1 MSEVDVISHL
11 MNVENQASALIFE
24 AQTVAEKN
32 ISDARTTAENLY
44 KQKYEKLLNELE
56 SDYSEKIQKII
67 QNNKNS
73 FNEYQQKTQN
83 LSQDV
88 KSFNELLES
97 LLFEGKK

>member
-32 ISDARTTAENLY
+32 ISDARATAENLY

-56 SDYSEKIQKII
+56 SYYSEKIQKII

>member
-56 SDYSEKIQKII
+56 SYYSEKIQKII

>member
-1 MSEVDVISHL
+1 
-11 MNVENQASALIFE
+11 LIFE

-32 ISDARTTAENLY
+32 ISDARATAENLY

-56 SDYSEKIQKII
+56 LDYSEKIQKII

-73 FNEYQQKTQN
+73 FNQYQQKI
-83 LSQDV
+83 QDLPQDE
-88 KSFNELLES
+88 KSFNELLDS

>member
-1 MSEVDVISHL
+1 MSEIDVISHL
-11 MNVENQASALIFE
+11 MNVENQASTLIFE

-32 ISDARTTAENLY
+32 ISDARATSENLY

-56 SDYSEKIQKII
+56 LDYSEKIQKII

-73 FNEYQQKTQN
+73 FNQYQQKI
-83 LSQDV
+83 QDLPQDE
-88 KSFNELLES
+88 KSFNELLDS

>member
-1 MSEVDVISHL
+1 MSENNVISHL
-11 MNVENQASALIFE
+11 MNVENQASTLIFE

-32 ISDARTTAENLY
+32 ISDARATAENLY

-56 SDYSEKIQKII
+56 LDYSEKIQKII

-73 FNEYQQKTQN
+73 FNQYQQKI
-83 LSQDV
+83 QDLPQDE
-88 KSFNELLES
+88 KSFNELLDS